1 MSAHTLIQPE
11 ACGRARAAPASWSVR
26 VPSAILFLLGSCVLV
41 LSACLTPSSTG
52 LGTHE
57 QLGLPKC
64 GFLLATGL
72 PCPTCGYT
80 TAFALAAHGRLGAAL
95 CTQPAGFVLA
105 LAVTA
110 LTLVGAY
117 TLVAGVS
124 LGRLARL
131 LRPGV
136 FLALGVLILGAW
148 VYKILIVC
156 HSL

>member
-1 MSAHTLIQPE
+1 MLANTLTQPQASAPP
-11 ACGRARAAPASWSVR
+11 RAAASSRWVR
-26 VPSAILFLLGSCVLV
+26 VPSALLFAAGAAVLAV
-41 LSACLTPSSTG
+41 SAYLTPSPTG

-57 QLGLPKC
+57 QLGLPPC
-64 GFLLATGL
+64 GFLLATHL

-95 CTQPAGFVLA
+95 RTQPAGFLLA

-110 LTLVGAY
+110 LTLVSAY
-117 TLVAGVS
+117 TLAAGVS
-124 LGRLARL
+124 LARLARL

-136 FLALGVLILGAW
+136 LVALGVLVLGAW

-156 HSL
+156 HRL